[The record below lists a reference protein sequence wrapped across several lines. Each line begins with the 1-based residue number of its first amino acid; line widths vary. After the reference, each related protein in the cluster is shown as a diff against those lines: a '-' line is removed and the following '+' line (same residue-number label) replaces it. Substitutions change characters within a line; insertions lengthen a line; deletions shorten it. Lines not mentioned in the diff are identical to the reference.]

1 MKHLLVGQLQNRV
14 NGVGTMSGC
23 RACGIVV
30 KSGQGPLGVLTSMV
44 DSTGLDEFLPIDLM
58 LQGYLVS
65 VQKPL
70 VTATS
75 AALADALLTHE
86 TLILQSIE
94 TVKVDGSGRHT
105 FPGVFLEDEDPIGLT
120 VFENAFFWANQT
132 QLVRTSPSS
141 LKDREVLL
149 HASHASVS
157 ALSVLH
163 RSQQPK
169 SK

>member
-1 MKHLLVGQLQNRV
+1 QHRQPLL
-14 NGVGTMSGC
+14 
-23 RACGIVV
+23 
-30 KSGQGPLGVLTSMV
+30 
-44 DSTGLDEFLPIDLM
+44 
-58 LQGYLVS
+58 
-65 VQKPL
+65 
-70 VTATS
+70 
-75 AALADALLTHE
+75 ALSLTHE

-94 TVKVDGSGRHT
+94 TVKVDGSGRYT
-105 FPGVFLEDEDPIGLT
+105 FPGIFLEDEDPIGLA

-141 LKDREVLL
+141 PKEREVLL

-169 SK
+169 NTRRVFQVLAAIYASCPPSIPRAT